1 MSSNRYD
8 ILFETVRIGP
18 VTAPNRFYQVPHCNG
33 FGHRMPHGMAAMRG
47 MKAEG
52 GWGVVC
58 TEETE
63 IHHSS
68 DLSPYFEGRIWDD
81 DDIPALALMTE
92 AVHKHG
98 ALAGIELVYNGID
111 AVNLYSRVPPLAPRS
126 MGVVGGS
133 GYDPVQT
140 RRMDREDIRNV
151 RKWHRQAA
159 LRAKRAGFD
168 LIYCYAGHGMTAAI
182 QFISRR
188 YNDRADE
195 YGGSL
200 ENRVRFFRE
209 LIEETKEA
217 VGDTC
222 AVAVRFAVDEL
233 LGEDGL
239 THQGEGHD
247 VVAMLA
253 ELPDLWDVNVSGWS
267 NDSATSR
274 FEMEGYQEK
283 YISFVKELT
292 TKPVVGVGRYTSPDS
307 MVSAI
312 KRGVMDFI
320 GAARP
325 SIADPFLPAKIRE
338 GRVEDIREC
347 IGCNI
352 CVTGDTRFVP
362 IRCTQN
368 PTMGEEWRRGWHPE
382 NISPRKSDREVM
394 VIGAGPAGLECA
406 RALGQRG
413 YQVSLLEARKELGG
427 RVLRES
433 ALPGLN
439 EWRRVMDWRLTQ
451 IEKMKNVSV
460 YPSSPM
466 TAEEILESG
475 AQNIILA
482 TGATWRRD
490 GVGRTLWRPVPGHD
504 LENVL
509 SPDDIMESG
518 SSSHSQGVLPLLR
531 KFASAVPNFVI
542 YDDDHYYMGGVLAEL
557 LAMNGCKVSLVTP
570 APMVSYWS
578 QFTLEQERIQA
589 KLMKLGVKLYSQ
601 NVLGEIGNNFVK
613 LSNTVSGEEIEL
625 PRDGVILVSDRKPND
640 EVYYALTPT
649 LSRGERGIQSLRI
662 IGDAEA
668 PNIIAQAVFAGHLAA
683 REFDEEKS
691 RERRSRWKGF
701 FEPPSTRR
709 PPGILLDL
717 CALGR
722 LCGKNFTTR
731 VPNSGYRAGRGRSSP
746 CRSIRRA
753 PSRAPHPQ

>member
-1 MSSNRYD
+1 MTSPFD
-8 ILFETVRIGP
+8 ILFEPVRIGP

-33 FGHRMPHGMAAMRG
+33 FGHRMPRGMAAMRG

-81 DDIPALALMTE
+81 RDIPTLALMTE
-92 AVHKHG
+92 SVHKHG
-98 ALAGIELVYNGID
+98 ALAGIELSYNGID
-111 AVNLYSRVPPLAPRS
+111 APNLYSRVPSLAPRS
-126 MGVVGGS
+126 MGTLGGS

-140 RRMDREDIRNV
+140 RRMDKEDIRNV
-151 RKWHRQAA
+151 RKWHREAA

-168 LIYCYAGHGMTAAI
+168 IVYCYAGHGMTAAI
-182 QFISRR
+182 QFILKR
-188 YNDRADE
+188 YNDRTDE

-209 LIEETKEA
+209 LIEDTKEA

-233 LGEDGL
+233 LGEDGI
-239 THQGEGHD
+239 THQGEGYD

-253 ELPDLWDVNVSGWS
+253 ELPDLWDVNISGWN
-267 NDSATSR
+267 NDSVTSR
-274 FEMEGYQEK
+274 FGREGHQEQ
-283 YISFVKELT
+283 YISFVKKLT

-307 MVSAI
+307 MVLAI
-312 KRGVMDFI
+312 QRGVMDFI

-325 SIADPFLPAKIRE
+325 SIADPFLPTKIKE
-338 GRVEDIREC
+338 GRIEDIREC

-382 NISPRKSDREVM
+382 IIAPKKSDKEVM
-394 VIGAGPAGLECA
+394 IVGAGPAGLECT

-413 YQVSLLEARKELGG
+413 YQVTLLEVQREFGG

-439 EWRRVMDWRLTQ
+439 EWRRVIDWRLTQ
-451 IEKMKNVSV
+451 LKKMKNVAM

-466 TAEEILESG
+466 TAEAVLESG
-475 AQNIILA
+475 VEHIILA

-490 GVGRTLWRPVPGHD
+490 GVGRTLWKPIVGHKLKD
-504 LENVL
+504 VFT
-509 SPDDIMESG
+509 PDDLMDGKILSG
-518 SSSHSQGVLPLLR
+518 HV
-531 KFASAVPNFVI
+531 VI

-557 LAMNGCKVSLVTP
+557 LATNGCQVSLVTP
-570 APMVSYWS
+570 APLISYWS

-589 KLMKLGVKLYSQ
+589 KLMKLGVKLYPQ
-601 NVLGEIGNNFVK
+601 NVLSKIADDCVRLVNTISEDEME
-613 LSNTVSGEEIEL
+613 LS
-625 PRDGVILVSDRKPND
+625 RDAVLLVSDRTPND
-640 EVYYALTPT
+640 SLYDALTPA
-649 LSRGERGIQSLRI
+649 LSQGERRIQSLRI

-683 REFDEEKS
+683 REFDEGQVEGMPFKV
-691 RERRSRWKGF
+691 ERVA
-701 FEPPSTRR
+701 
-709 PPGILLDL
+709 IL
-717 CALGR
+717 
-722 LCGKNFTTR
+722 
-731 VPNSGYRAGRGRSSP
+731 
-746 CRSIRRA
+746 
-753 PSRAPHPQ
+753 

>member
-1 MSSNRYD
+1 MNNPYD

-33 FGHRMPHGMAAMRG
+33 FGHRMPQGLAAMRG

-68 DLSPYFEGRIWDD
+68 DLSPYFEGRIWSD

-98 ALAGIELVYNGID
+98 ALAGIELSYNGID
-111 AVNLYSRVPPLAPRS
+111 ASNLYTRVPSLAPRS
-126 MGVVGGS
+126 MGTIGGS
-133 GYDPVQT
+133 GYEPVQT
-140 RRMDREDIRNV
+140 RRMDKEDIRNV
-151 RKWHRQAA
+151 RKWHREAA

-168 LIYCYAGHGMTAAI
+168 IVYCYAAHGMTAAI
-182 QFISRR
+182 QFILKR
-188 YNDRADE
+188 YNDRTDE

-200 ENRVRFFRE
+200 ENRVRFLRE
-209 LIEETKEA
+209 IIEDTKDA
-217 VGDTC
+217 VGDKC

-233 LGEDGL
+233 LGDDGI
-239 THQGEGHD
+239 THQGEAYD

-267 NDSATSR
+267 NDSVTSR
-274 FEMEGYQEK
+274 FGKEGHQEK
-283 YISFVKELT
+283 YISFVKQLT
-292 TKPVVGVGRYTSPDS
+292 TKPVVGVGRYTTPDS

-312 KRGVMDFI
+312 QRGVMDMI

-325 SIADPFLPAKIRE
+325 SIADPFLPNKIKE
-338 GRVEDIREC
+338 GRIEDIREC

-352 CVTGDTRFVP
+352 CVTGDTRYVP

-368 PTMGEEWRRGWHPE
+368 PTMGEEWRRDWHPE
-382 NISPRKSDREVM
+382 IISPKKSDKEVM
-394 VIGAGPAGLECA
+394 VIGAGPAGLEAA

-413 YQVSLLEARKELGG
+413 YEVTLLDASKELGG

-439 EWRRVMDWRLTQ
+439 EWRRVLDWRMTQ
-451 IEKMKNVSV
+451 LKKMKNVAM

-466 TAEEILESG
+466 TAEDILESG

-490 GVGRTLWRPVPGHD
+490 GAGRTLWKPIPGHD
-504 LENVL
+504 LENIFT
-509 SPDDIMESG
+509 PDDVMDNK
-518 SSSHSQGVLPLLR
+518 LPTGN
-531 KFASAVPNFVI
+531 VVI

-557 LAMNGCKVSLVTP
+557 LAEQGCKVSLVTP

-578 QFTLEQERIQA
+578 QFTLEQELIQA
-589 KLMKLGVKLYSQ
+589 KLMKLGVKLYTRT
-601 NVLGEIGNNFVK
+601 VLSEIQKDSVR
-613 LSNTVSGEEIEL
+613 LSNTVSGEEVEL
-625 PRDGVILVSDRKPND
+625 LRNGVVLVSDRTPND
-640 EVYYALTPT
+640 ELYLALTPALT
-649 LSRGERGIQSLRI
+649 IPKVGSHRERGIQSLRI

-683 REFDEEKS
+683 REFDEEKVEGTPFKV
-691 RERRSRWKGF
+691 ERIK
-701 FEPPSTRR
+701 
-709 PPGILLDL
+709 
-717 CALGR
+717 
-722 LCGKNFTTR
+722 
-731 VPNSGYRAGRGRSSP
+731 V
-746 CRSIRRA
+746 
-753 PSRAPHPQ
+753 

>member
-1 MSSNRYD
+1 
-8 ILFETVRIGP
+8 
-18 VTAPNRFYQVPHCNG
+18 RFYQVPHCNG
-33 FGHRMPHGMAAMRG
+33 FGHRMPQGMAAMRG

-81 DDIPALALMTE
+81 GDIPTLHLMTE

-98 ALAGIELVYNGID
+98 ALAGIELSYNGID
-111 AVNLYSRVPPLAPRS
+111 APNLYSRVPSLAPRS
-126 MGVVGGS
+126 MGTVGGS

-140 RRMDREDIRNV
+140 RRMDKEDIRNV
-151 RKWHRQAA
+151 RKWHRDAA
-159 LRAKRAGFD
+159 LRAKRASFD
-168 LIYCYAGHGMTAAI
+168 IIYCYAGHGMTAAV
-182 QFISRR
+182 QFILRR
-188 YNDRADE
+188 YNDRTDE

-233 LGEDGL
+233 LGEDGI
-239 THQGEGHD
+239 THQGEGYD

-253 ELPDLWDVNVSGWS
+253 ELPDLWDVNVSGWN
-267 NDSATSR
+267 NDSITSR
-274 FEMEGYQEK
+274 FGKEGHQEK
-283 YISFVKELT
+283 YISFVKQLT

-312 KRGVMDFI
+312 QRGIMDFI

-325 SIADPFLPAKIRE
+325 SIADPFLPNKIKE
-338 GRVEDIREC
+338 GRMDDIREC

-368 PTMGEEWRRGWHPE
+368 PTMGEEWRREWHPE
-382 NISPRKSDREVM
+382 IISPKKSDKEVM
-394 VIGAGPAGLECA
+394 IVGAGPAGLEAA

-413 YQVSLLEARKELGG
+413 YQVTLLEARKELGG

-451 IEKMKNVSV
+451 IRKMKNVAV

-475 AQNIILA
+475 AQDIILA

-490 GVGRTLWRPVPGHD
+490 GVGRTLWKPIPGHD
-504 LENVL
+504 LENVF
-509 SPDDIMESG
+509 SPDDLMDGKEVIG
-518 SSSHSQGVLPLLR
+518 STGMLR
-531 KFASAVPNFVI
+531 NNWVI

-557 LAMNGCKVSLVTP
+557 LAINGCKVSLVTP
-570 APMVSYWS
+570 APMISYWS
-578 QFTLEQERIQA
+578 QFTLEQQRIQSQ
-589 KLMKLGVKLYSQ
+589 LMNLGVKLYPH
-601 NVLGEIGNNFVK
+601 NVLSEIGNDCVR
-613 LSNTVSGEEIEL
+613 LSNTISGDEIDL
-625 PRDGVILVSDRKPND
+625 PCNGVVLVSDRMPDD
-640 EVYYALTPT
+640 ELYRSLQPALEE
-649 LSRGERGIQSLRI
+649 GKINSLRM

-683 REFDEEKS
+683 REFDEEKVEGTPFKI
-691 RERRSRWKGF
+691 ER
-701 FEPPSTRR
+701 
-709 PPGILLDL
+709 IM
-717 CALGR
+717 
-722 LCGKNFTTR
+722 
-731 VPNSGYRAGRGRSSP
+731 
-746 CRSIRRA
+746 
-753 PSRAPHPQ
+753 

>member
-1 MSSNRYD
+1 MTSPFD
-8 ILFETVRIGP
+8 ILFEPVRIGP

-33 FGHRMPHGMAAMRG
+33 FGHRMPRGMAAMRG

-81 DDIPALALMTE
+81 RDIPTLALMTE
-92 AVHKHG
+92 SVHKHG
-98 ALAGIELVYNGID
+98 ALAGIELSYNGID
-111 AVNLYSRVPPLAPRS
+111 APNLYSRVPSLAPRS
-126 MGVVGGS
+126 MGTLGGS

-140 RRMDREDIRNV
+140 RRMDKEDIRNV
-151 RKWHRQAA
+151 RKWHREAA

-168 LIYCYAGHGMTAAI
+168 IVYCYAGHGMTAAI
-182 QFISRR
+182 QFILKR
-188 YNDRADE
+188 YNDRTDE

-209 LIEETKEA
+209 LIEDTKEA

-233 LGEDGL
+233 LGEDGI
-239 THQGEGHD
+239 THQGEGYD

-253 ELPDLWDVNVSGWS
+253 ELPDLWDVNISGWN
-267 NDSATSR
+267 NDSVTSR
-274 FEMEGYQEK
+274 FGREGHQEQ
-283 YISFVKELT
+283 YISFVKKLT

-307 MVSAI
+307 MVMAI
-312 KRGVMDFI
+312 QRGVMDFI

-325 SIADPFLPAKIRE
+325 SIADPFLPTKIKE
-338 GRVEDIREC
+338 GRIEDIREC

-382 NISPRKSDREVM
+382 IIAPKKSDKEVM
-394 VIGAGPAGLECA
+394 IVGAGPAGLECT

-413 YQVSLLEARKELGG
+413 YQVTLLEVQREFGG

-439 EWRRVMDWRLTQ
+439 EWRRVIDWRLTQ
-451 IEKMKNVSV
+451 LKKMKNVAM

-466 TAEEILESG
+466 TAEEILESDV
-475 AQNIILA
+475 QHIILA

-490 GVGRTLWRPVPGHD
+490 GVGRTLSKPIVGHKLKD
-504 LENVL
+504 VFT
-509 SPDDIMESG
+509 PDDLMDGKILSG
-518 SSSHSQGVLPLLR
+518 HV
-531 KFASAVPNFVI
+531 VI

-557 LAMNGCKVSLVTP
+557 LATNRCQVSLVTP
-570 APMVSYWS
+570 APLISYWS

-589 KLMKLGVKLYSQ
+589 KLMKLGVKLYPQ
-601 NVLGEIGNNFVK
+601 NVLSKIADDCVRLVNTISEDEME
-613 LSNTVSGEEIEL
+613 LS
-625 PRDGVILVSDRKPND
+625 RDAVLLVSDRTPND
-640 EVYYALTPT
+640 SLYDALTPA
-649 LSRGERGIQSLRI
+649 LSQGERRIQSLRI

-683 REFDEEKS
+683 REFDEGQVEGMPFKV
-691 RERRSRWKGF
+691 ERVA
-701 FEPPSTRR
+701 
-709 PPGILLDL
+709 IL
-717 CALGR
+717 
-722 LCGKNFTTR
+722 
-731 VPNSGYRAGRGRSSP
+731 
-746 CRSIRRA
+746 
-753 PSRAPHPQ
+753 

>member
-1 MSSNRYD
+1 MTSPFD
-8 ILFETVRIGP
+8 ILFEPIQIGP

-33 FGHRMPHGMAAMRG
+33 LGHRMPQGMAAMRG

-63 IHHSS
+63 IHHTS

-81 DDIPALALMTE
+81 ADIPTLKLMTD
-92 AVHKHG
+92 AVHGHG
-98 ALAGIELVYNGID
+98 ALAGVELSYNGID
-111 AVNLYSRVPPLAPRS
+111 ATNLYSRVPSLAPRS
-126 MGVVGGS
+126 MGTVGGS

-140 RRMDREDIRNV
+140 RRMDKDDIRNV
-151 RKWHRQAA
+151 RKWHRDAA

-168 LIYCYAGHGMTAAI
+168 IIYCYAGHGMTAAI
-182 QFISRR
+182 QFILKR
-188 YNDRADE
+188 YNDRTDE

-239 THQGEGHD
+239 THQGEGYD

-253 ELPDLWDVNVSGWS
+253 ELPDLWDVNVSGWN
-267 NDSATSR
+267 NDSITSR
-274 FEMEGYQEK
+274 FGKEGHQEK
-283 YISFVKELT
+283 YISFVKQLT

-312 KRGVMDFI
+312 QRGVMDMI

-325 SIADPFLPAKIRE
+325 SIADPFLPNKIKE
-338 GRVEDIREC
+338 GRLDDIREC

-368 PTMGEEWRRGWHPE
+368 PTMGEEWRRDWHPE
-382 NISPRKSDREVM
+382 IISPKKSDKEVM
-394 VIGAGPAGLECA
+394 IVGAGPAGLEAA

-413 YQVSLLEARKELGG
+413 YAVTLLEARKEPGG

-451 IEKMKNVSV
+451 IKKMKNVAM

-490 GVGRTLWRPVPGHD
+490 GIGRTLWKPILGSD
-504 LENVL
+504 TENVFT
-509 SPDDIMESG
+509 PDDLIDLTLESR
-518 SSSHSQGVLPLLR
+518 SLLLNIGQQNR
-531 KFASAVPNFVI
+531 QQAVGLQNVVI

-557 LAMNGCKVSLVTP
+557 LAEQGCKVSLVTP
-570 APMVSYWS
+570 APLVSYWS
-578 QFTLEQERIQA
+578 QFTLEQERIQH
-589 KLMKLGVKLYSQ
+589 KLMKLGVKLYPQ
-601 NVLGEIGNNFVK
+601 NVVSEIGQDSVR
-613 LSNTVSGEEIEL
+613 LSNTISGNEIEL
-625 PRDGVILVSDRKPND
+625 PRDGVVLVSDRIPND
-640 EVYYALTPT
+640 SLYQSLTPA
-649 LSRGERGIQSLRI
+649 LDDGKLKSLRI

-683 REFDEEKS
+683 REFDEEKVDGTPFKV
-691 RERRSRWKGF
+691 E
-701 FEPPSTRR
+701 
-709 PPGILLDL
+709 
-717 CALGR
+717 
-722 LCGKNFTTR
+722 R
-731 VPNSGYRAGRGRSSP
+731 VP
-746 CRSIRRA
+746 I
-753 PSRAPHPQ
+753 